1 MAPKKK
7 KSKAKGGSERSEGE
21 DLPASVV
28 TNEPAPADP
37 KAANAPEMAPPA
49 EKEGAMKWAI
59 RLLKDKAARMD
70 FARET
75 FNMHDVDGSG
85 GMDVDEMCGL
95 IMNIAGEM
103 HLPLPPQHRV
113 RELVA
118 LCDKNGDGSLQLNE
132 FFTCFKNILESA
144 VKSSCVVKIQ
154 AAMRGKLA
162 RNWKRRAVAEK
173 EPASLSTDEETCSAA
188 ALASQ
193 VAARVVD
200 EAVASAERV
209 PLAKAATSQAT
220 EEIKKKMDEAA
231 RVAKA
236 TAVKGK
242 GQEPAQWRICWA
254 PGPLAVDGNLQ
265 PTLAPLAHLLK
276 QYGFLAEDGRS
287 SASHIA
293 DGVIVSL
300 ERSPEGWVAKPSGF
314 VPKITP
320 EITSPSKIQAESDEP
335 AKKGY
340 QGSFGAQLGGQVT
353 IPFSES
359 LIAAPKPTGVWG
371 TVVDVF
377 NDVRKVADSLNNG
390 HEFIVAAVTPWDRH
404 LKTAFKHFLNANG
417 ATPPLRTGYGLGTEW
432 NIEAITAL
440 QSFLRARG
448 FTELA
453 LTNKMGLFGTVAFGW
468 CEDDPTVKALQL
480 FLNTQMVGS
489 DGKGF
494 KRSFGGPTLHVDAD
508 ADIEFK
514 RPFSGSPQKQKDN
527 AEAEME
533 QEEFNE
539 FKFWK
544 QSSPTLVPSMA

>member
-1 MAPKKK
+1 
-7 KSKAKGGSERSEGE
+7 
-21 DLPASVV
+21 
-28 TNEPAPADP
+28 
-37 KAANAPEMAPPA
+37 
-49 EKEGAMKWAI
+49 
-59 RLLKDKAARMD
+59 
-70 FARET
+70 
-75 FNMHDVDGSG
+75 
-85 GMDVDEMCGL
+85 
-95 IMNIAGEM
+95 M

-154 AAMRGKLA
+154 SAMRGKLA
-162 RNWKRRAVAEK
+162 RQECKWIFAINALEANPLPSIHELLAAYAAKRRAEDDAVVKIQSAMRGKLARRWKRRAVAEN
-173 EPASLSTDEETCSAA
+173 EPVPLQTEEDASPAA
-188 ALASQ
+188 TLAMQ

-209 PLAKAATSQAT
+209 PLAKAATPQTT

-231 RVAKA
+231 REAKA
-236 TAVKGK
+236 AAVKGK
-242 GQEPAQWRICWA
+242 GLEPTQWRFCWA

-287 SASHIA
+287 SANHIA

-300 ERSPEGWVAKPSGF
+300 ERSPEGWVAKPSG
-314 VPKITP
+314 VVP
-320 EITSPSKIQAESDEP
+320 EIKPEIKPLSKIEAEPTSPPQSP
-335 AKKGY
+335 MKGY
-340 QGSFGAQLGGQVT
+340 QGGFGDQLGAQIT
-353 IPFSES
+353 SPFSES
-359 LIAAPKPTGVWG
+359 LVVTPKPTGVWG
-371 TVVDVF
+371 KVVDVF
-377 NDVRKVADSLNNG
+377 NDVRKVSDSLNNG

-468 CEDDPTVKALQL
+468 CEDDPTTKALQL

-494 KRSFGGPTLHVDAD
+494 KRSFGGPTLRVDAD

-544 QSSPTLVPSMA
+544 QNSPSFVPAMA